1 MAPRRDGE
9 ETTSVTSIL
18 VDQMQDLNRSQRDQG
33 EKLASLATS
42 MNTHGEQLK
51 AIAVNMEL
59 IRAHFSDCPA
69 RSGWESIS
77 TAVREL
83 QHTQTETGKVLAK
96 ANLKPT
102 VPDSGTHSL
111 PPKGF
116 TKGPKISPTFE
127 RILYALAAV
136 GSAIGAYLA
145 GSN

>member
-1 MAPRRDGE
+1 M
-9 ETTSVTSIL
+9 S
-18 VDQMQDLNRSQRDQG
+18 SQ
-33 EKLASLATS
+33 
-42 MNTHGEQLK
+42 GEQLK
-51 AIAVNMEL
+51 AIGINMEL

-116 TKGPKISPTFE
+116 AKGPKISPTFE

>member
-1 MAPRRDGE
+1 
-9 ETTSVTSIL
+9 
-18 VDQMQDLNRSQRDQG
+18 MQDLNRSQRDQG

-42 MNTHGEQLK
+42 MSSQGEQLK
-51 AIAVNMEL
+51 AIGINMEL

-111 PPKGF
+111 PPKSF
-116 TKGPKISPTFE
+116 AKGPKISPTFE